1 MKLIEDSRQQ
11 AGKHELKHAYWV
23 ANGDDI
29 LRCKLPFGDYALP
42 PKVAVDTK
50 ENMSEI
56 ANNIG
61 GAEHRRF
68 RDECKLAQEYDCQL
82 YVLVENTEGIRSLED
97 VARWINP
104 RLQFSPKAISGARLC
119 RAMQTMQSR
128 YGVRFLF
135 CRPEEAAAIINRLLE
150 EGEHGRD

>member
-50 ENMSEI
+50 ENMGEI

-82 YVLVENTEGIRSLED
+82 YVLVENTEGVRSLED
-97 VARWINP
+97 VARWVNP
-104 RLQFSPKAISGARLC
+104 RLQYSPKAISGPRLQ
-119 RAMQTMQSR
+119 RAMQTMHSR
-128 YGVRFLF
+128 YGVRFLL
-135 CRPEEAAAIINRLLE
+135 CRPEEAAARVNKLLE